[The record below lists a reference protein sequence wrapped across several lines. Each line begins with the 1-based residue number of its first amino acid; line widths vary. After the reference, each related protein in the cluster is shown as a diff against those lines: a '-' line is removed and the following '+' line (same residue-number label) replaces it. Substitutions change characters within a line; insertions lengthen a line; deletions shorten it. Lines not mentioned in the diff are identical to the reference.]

1 MTLAERLKTSS
12 FKSKAQEAV
21 VGIMYLNKVI
31 ESSMLAVFKPYDI
44 SGQQYNVLRILR
56 GKHPQAVNLF
66 EVQERMISP
75 MSNAT
80 RLVEKLRLKGYV
92 ERSECEQNRRKV
104 DIKITESGLN
114 LLNEL
119 NDKVIQKEQELLNQL
134 TPEQL
139 NTFVELINQ
148 SIQE

>member
-1 MTLAERLKTSS
+1 MNLAQKLKTVS
-12 FKSKAQEAV
+12 FKSKSQEAV
-21 VGIMYLNKVI
+21 VGIMYLNKLI
-31 ESSMLAVFKPYDI
+31 ESTMHSVFKPYDI

-56 GKHPQAVNLF
+56 GKHPNAVNLF

-80 RLVEKLRLKGYV
+80 RLVEKLRLKGFV

-104 DIKITESGLN
+104 DIKITQSGLD
-114 LLNEL
+114 LLEDL
-119 NDKVIQKEQELLNQL
+119 SQDVQQKEQEIFNKLTPNQL
-134 TPEQL
+134 NHL
-139 NTFVELINQ
+139 VELINQ